1 MKFDHTPGPWISK
14 VNHHCSS
21 DLKGCWIMADGI
33 NIADVSARNVN
44 SQVTCEFNARLIAA
58 APEMLKE
65 LRKCFKDGMEG
76 YQMREGQA
84 VRIKNILESAT
95 GKIIEEILKIDE
107 VE

>member
-1 MKFDHTPGPWISK
+1 MKFDHTPGPWNYKMDITE
-14 VNHHCSS
+14 N
-21 DLKGCWIMADGI
+21 GF
-33 NIADVSARNVN
+33 DVSSEKEIIASRYPAGW
-44 SQVTCEFNARLIAA
+44 SEYDKIEMEANARLIAA

-76 YQMREGQA
+76 YQMREEQA

>member
-1 MKFDHTPGPWISK
+1 MMKFDHTPGPWGYKRSATGYEYIIG
-14 VNHHCSS
+14 
-21 DLKGCWIMADGI
+21 KGDTFRFGFCAIHGCNDEAE
-33 NIADVSARNVN
+33 A
-44 SQVTCEFNARLIAA
+44 NAHLIAA

-76 YQMREGQA
+76 YQMREEQA

-95 GKIIEEILKIDE
+95 GKPIEEILKIKE